1 MSVFHSRIIDET
13 YMDTP
18 EYQHPALHD
27 VAPDTPMTMP
37 LAVVSYAANQVLYG
51 TLHPLV
57 TADGAVVP
65 ASAMVTYPQTVPAG
79 QP

>member
-1 MSVFHSRIIDET
+1 MSIFHSRIIDET
-13 YMDTP
+13 YLDTP
-18 EYQHPALHD
+18 EYRHPAVSD

-37 LAVVSYAANQVLYG
+37 MAVVNYAANQVLYG

-57 TADGAVVP
+57 TTDGATVP
-65 ASAMVTYPQTVPAG
+65 ASAMVEYPSVIPAG